1 MDMGRLATV
10 IKEGRPVRPNA
21 GHFVMAVVLV
31 VLGFFL
37 IWPALLLLIN
47 SFNVARDWFVG
58 PRVWG
63 LANWTSAWDA
73 PGLFVSLGNS
83 FLIWIL
89 VFGISFPIAVVIS
102 WTLART
108 NIPLSRSIEFVFW
121 LSYMMPSLST
131 TIAWLLLLDPVIG
144 LFNTGIKNLPF
155 VDQAPFNIYSVPG
168 IVWTHIMAN
177 GIALKVMLLTPA
189 FRNMDASMEEA
200 ARVSGASNISTM
212 IRVTLPLMVS
222 PMVLVFA
229 LQLLRIF
236 QSFETELLLGTPI
249 GFFVYSTKIYEFAR
263 VHDPPQYGFAMVLAS
278 LTLLL
283 VAVII
288 PLQRWILQRRRYTTI
303 TGSFRPGLI
312 NLGMWKWVVF
322 GVIGFLLVLL
332 TIGPVFVLILG
343 SFMTRA
349 GLFFLD
355 PVFTLDHW
363 QFVLTDRLFL
373 RALRT
378 TLVIATT
385 AAIVSPLLFSVLA
398 YLLVRTRLPGRFAL
412 DTIIWTSGAM
422 PGMLTGLGLLWL
434 FIGTPGLS
442 FLYGSTYALII
453 VVVLQGNTLGV
464 NILKGVL
471 IQVGQDME
479 DAARVAG
486 AGWIRTYFR
495 VWIPLLMPTITMLAV
510 INFTLA
516 AGTTSSII
524 LLASRDTVTLSLMAL
539 EFAQP
544 IIGMREEASI
554 IAVFLIL
561 LTSGLAAV
569 GYTFGIRMN
578 VRHG

>member
-1 MDMGRLATV
+1 M
-10 IKEGRPVRPNA
+10 
-21 GHFVMAVVLV
+21 
-31 VLGFFL
+31 
-37 IWPALLLLIN
+37 
-47 SFNVARDWFVG
+47 
-58 PRVWG
+58 
-63 LANWTSAWDA
+63 
-73 PGLFVSLGNS
+73 
-83 FLIWIL
+83 
-89 VFGISFPIAVVIS
+89 
-102 WTLART
+102 
-108 NIPLSRSIEFVFW
+108 
-121 LSYMMPSLST
+121 
-131 TIAWLLLLDPVIG
+131 
-144 LFNTGIKNLPF
+144 
-155 VDQAPFNIYSVPG
+155 
-168 IVWTHIMAN
+168 
-177 GIALKVMLLTPA
+177 
-189 FRNMDASMEEA
+189 
-200 ARVSGASNISTM
+200 
-212 IRVTLPLMVS
+212 
-222 PMVLVFA
+222 
-229 LQLLRIF
+229 
-236 QSFETELLLGTPI
+236 
-249 GFFVYSTKIYEFAR
+249 
-263 VHDPPQYGFAMVLAS
+263 
-278 LTLLL
+278 
-283 VAVII
+283 
-288 PLQRWILQRRRYTTI
+288 
-303 TGSFRPGLI
+303 
-312 NLGMWKWVVF
+312 
-322 GVIGFLLVLL
+322 
-332 TIGPVFVLILG
+332 
-343 SFMTRA
+343 
-349 GLFFLD
+349 
-355 PVFTLDHW
+355 
-363 QFVLTDRLFL
+363 
-373 RALRT
+373 
-378 TLVIATT
+378 IATT

-471 IQVGQDME
+471 VQVGQDME

>member
-131 TIAWLLLLDPVIG
+131 TIAWMLLLDPVIG

-278 LTLLL
+278 LTLLM
-283 VAVII
+283 VAIII

-349 GLFFLD
+349 GLF
-355 PVFTLDHW
+355 
-363 QFVLTDRLFL
+363 
-373 RALRT
+373 
-378 TLVIATT
+378 
-385 AAIVSPLLFSVLA
+385 S
-398 YLLVRTRLPGRFAL
+398 
-412 DTIIWTSGAM
+412 
-422 PGMLTGLGLLWL
+422 
-434 FIGTPGLS
+434 
-442 FLYGSTYALII
+442 
-453 VVVLQGNTLGV
+453 
-464 NILKGVL
+464 
-471 IQVGQDME
+471 
-479 DAARVAG
+479 
-486 AGWIRTYFR
+486 
-495 VWIPLLMPTITMLAV
+495 
-510 INFTLA
+510 
-516 AGTTSSII
+516 
-524 LLASRDTVTLSLMAL
+524 
-539 EFAQP
+539 
-544 IIGMREEASI
+544 
-554 IAVFLIL
+554 
-561 LTSGLAAV
+561 
-569 GYTFGIRMN
+569 
-578 VRHG
+578 